1 MKDILTESELRFL
14 RSQGLGPDDVM
25 DVRHMSQWHWFQ
37 RIKEEGKSIA
47 LGSIVV
53 PIRSLRVTQDRS
65 SFFLPIL
72 KEVVK
77 KVPVMPDQDYNWL
90 SDQAWRAHNDAFFE
104 KR

>member
-47 LGSIVV
+47 LGSNAE
-53 PIRSLRVTQDRS
+53 R
-65 SFFLPIL
+65 
-72 KEVVK
+72 
-77 KVPVMPDQDYNWL
+77 
-90 SDQAWRAHNDAFFE
+90 QATGLGPPRATVFSATPRF
-104 KR
+104 